1 MITGQTITFD
11 KKAVCWRSD
20 PYANTAAKTC
30 PNDSDEAMICSF
42 ECTFCVSCVKDI
54 LKNVCPNCG
63 GGFEK
68 RPTRPVRCFTSNCL
82 ERYPATRLQK
92 HQPVNP
98 EVLKKMQQEF
108 FLVDPR
114 KR

>member
-1 MITGQTITFD
+1 MLEIRPLCEHCGKD
-11 KKAVCWRSD
+11 L
-20 PYANTAAKTC
+20 

-82 ERYPATRLQK
+82 EGYPATRIQK

-98 EVLKKMQQEF
+98 EVLKKMQQQF